1 MKRLISCLIVLAMGL
16 SAAGFETPKIETR
29 KMLIEGLQHGNLGL
43 KYDAIFRMAEIK
55 SCFPEMPM
63 QDMEK
68 ALKKAVQHETNPLV
82 KAYAGLTLIYIT
94 EPTLY
99 KTIQVISKE
108 NSIDFYQRLQKT
120 LYQNTM
126 AFQSE

>member
-1 MKRLISCLIVLAMGL
+1 MKRLIGCLIVLAMGL
-16 SAAGFETPKIETR
+16 SAAGLEAPKIETQ

-43 KYDAIFRMAEIK
+43 KCDAIFRMAEIK
-55 SCFPEMPM
+55 SCFPELTM

-68 ALKKAVQHETNPLV
+68 ALKKAVQHEANPLV
-82 KAYAGLTLIYIT
+82 KTYAGLTLIYLSD
-94 EPTLY
+94 PSLY
-99 KTIQVISKE
+99 RTVQVKAKE